1 VEFSI
6 SVPFERFPKLKEI
19 IESRRRW
26 KRCGPGCGSFEMEW
40 KPDCWPRRHRFLV
53 IRQELA
59 EQRKGELQLDL
70 FEPRDWKYEYKMIVT
85 NKKVAV
91 RTVTRYHE
99 GRGSQEGI
107 FAELKTDVAM
117 GHIPV
122 RKRNGNQAYLLAGL
136 MAHNMVRELQM
147 RQSPPERGTNMTRAA
162 YWVFD
167 QVSTL
172 RKHIFNRAGKL
183 TRPGGQLTLTVNASD
198 IDQER
203 IVSLRHAATQTAA

>member
-1 VEFSI
+1 MTV
-6 SVPFERFPKLKEI
+6 
-19 IESRRRW
+19 
-26 KRCGPGCGSFEMEW
+26 
-40 KPDCWPRRHRFLV
+40 H
-53 IRQELA
+53 
-59 EQRKGELQLDL
+59 
-70 FEPRDWKYEYKMIVT
+70 
-85 NKKVAV
+85 
-91 RTVTRYHE
+91 TVTRYHE

-122 RKRNGNQAYLLAGL
+122 KKRNGNQAYLLAGL

-147 RQSPPERGTNMTRAA
+147 RESPPERGTNMTRAA

-198 IDQER
+198 LDQER
-203 IVSLRHAATQTAA
+203 LLSLRDAANLAA